1 MTNPN
6 PHTQYNLTTLESG
19 VRDPVRSASER
30 SPKEERR
37 SRLLAL
43 ARGQHGVVSRAQCAA
58 IDMTPAEV
66 KALVRGGQWHPAG
79 PRLLQ
84 ASGAPESDLQRA
96 MIAVLDAGPGAQLSH
111 DSAAAIWGV
120 PGYDLTRLQV
130 CTTRRGSPF
139 PSQFATVHRHRALA
153 SIASTEVERVPVV
166 RPEVM
171 VIQLCATAS
180 AERAGSIL
188 DRAWRE
194 RLLSGPVLA
203 RVLASVPTQG
213 LAGVGVVRQVL
224 AERGPGYVPPAST
237 LEGRATTILRENGI
251 HGLVPQVDLGDVEHW
266 CGRVDLF
273 DRRYGI
279 VLEVD
284 SEKFHTALVD
294 VAHDARRQKRLEAAG
309 FDVVRVTD
317 FQVWHRPREVIQ
329 VMAAA
334 RRRAYDRRAA

>member
-1 MTNPN
+1 M
-6 PHTQYNLTTLESG
+6 
-19 VRDPVRSASER
+19 
-30 SPKEERR
+30 
-37 SRLLAL
+37 AL
-43 ARGQHGVVSRAQCAA
+43 ARRQHGVVCRAQCAA
-58 IDMTPAEV
+58 IGMTPSEV
-66 KALVRGGQWHPAG
+66 KALVGAGRWHPAG
-79 PRLLQ
+79 PRVLRAL
-84 ASGAPESDLQRA
+84 GAPESDLQRA

-111 DSAAAIWGV
+111 DSAAALWGV
-120 PGYDLTRLQV
+120 PGYNLARLQL

-153 SIASTEVERVPVV
+153 SIASTEVECVPVV

-171 VIQLCATAS
+171 VIQLCAKTS

-194 RLLSGPVLA
+194 RLLSGPSLA

-224 AERGPGYVPPAST
+224 AERGPGYVPPASA
-237 LEGRATTILRENGI
+237 LEGRVAAILRENGI
-251 HGLVPQVDLGDVEHW
+251 HGLVPQVDLGDAEHW

-273 DRRYGI
+273 DRQHSI

-294 VAHDARRQKRLEAAG
+294 VSHDARRQERLESAG

-317 FQVWHRPREVIQ
+317 FQVWHRPGEV
-329 VMAAA
+329 VKAMAAA
-334 RRRAYDRRAA
+334 RRRAYNRRAV